1 MYRDF
6 RNGTAI
12 TLPHLWFID
21 LKLAETFQNRVFT
34 FCKDFVK
41 KVVHSNFLCHR
52 KPRIQPKE
60 IKTTHYSQTLD
71 KLKVSIPGDTRKV
84 PCKKS
89 TLQMLAELWW
99 LMAVNAKQPLK
110 WAT

>member
-21 LKLAETFQNRVFT
+21 LKLAETFQKRVFT

-41 KVVHSNFLCHR
+41 KSRSFKFLMSPQTKNSAKRNKNNTLQSNSGQA
-52 KPRIQPKE
+52 K
-60 IKTTHYSQTLD
+60 SQHTW
-71 KLKVSIPGDTRKV
+71 RH
-84 PCKKS
+84 KKS
-89 TLQMLAELWW
+89 TLQEKYIA
-99 LMAVNAKQPLK
+99 NAG
-110 WAT
+110 